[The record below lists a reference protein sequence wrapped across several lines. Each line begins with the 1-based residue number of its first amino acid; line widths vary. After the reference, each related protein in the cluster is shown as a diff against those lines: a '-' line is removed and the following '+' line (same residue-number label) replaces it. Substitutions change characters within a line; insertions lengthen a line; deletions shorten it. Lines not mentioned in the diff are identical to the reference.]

1 MHADKIIILDS
12 NEENTRFFTDHWLSD
27 DYDVEVVRNLED
39 MAERVTENDFK
50 LVMVDY
56 LTIVDAERSDV
67 INMFGILN
75 DHHLAVYHVP
85 DKANRR
91 LAFYDLGALRV
102 YDDALSLT
110 EVYFSLKCFL
120 SSMSSGQNQR
130 DYYSAGKLE
139 DVPLA
144 TLIKI
149 FGKENRTGVLK
160 IITRFNS
167 GKIYFIDGDM
177 DDAQVG
183 FHQADKA
190 ILHMLFWK
198 TGSFTF
204 NATEADTPSNEV
216 RLSNVGILL
225 LAERLRR
232 EYIVNLEEIGPSSC
246 VIRARNVGDLL
257 TSENNLHEDF
267 VRYLER
273 PHTLEEIIENAF
285 YTSFETAVI
294 LVRLKRQNFLHLSEP
309 NKLSL
314 NELPEQVEQVEQGAP
329 DVEKIKL
336 TMDEMA
342 DLRTTLQ
349 LENLESGKIIVLGSQ
364 DSGKAQFVQ
373 TISNSKQAVKNE
385 QGLDLGHLLIHPNI
399 DIFILG
405 LMISE
410 KAIET
415 VQKLSEGVSGYIFL
429 INDQKEDLFEYT
441 NYLVNHLTGRNDVPW
456 TIAIT
461 NMDDVDR
468 IEDVKRAFHF
478 TFPAEWIQCDT
489 TDLDSIKTV
498 LLSMRIP
505 EPVEEEKTEEGET
518 EEEEKEKS
526 EQSGQEDHATNEA
539 IHTAEPETEDTE
551 KQDESGL

>member
-1 MHADKIIILDS
+1 MHTDKIIILDS

-27 DYDVEVVRNLED
+27 DYDVEVVRYLED
-39 MAERVTENDFK
+39 MTERVTDTDFK

-75 DHHLAVYHVP
+75 GHHLAVYHVP

-91 LAFYDLGALRV
+91 LAFYDLGAFRV
-102 YDDALSLT
+102 YDDSLSLT
-110 EVYFSLKCFL
+110 EVYFSLKRYL
-120 SSMSSGQNQR
+120 GSMSSGQNRR

-167 GKIYFIDGDM
+167 GKIYFIDGSM

-190 ILHMLFWK
+190 VLHMLFWK
-198 TGSFTF
+198 TGTFTF

-285 YTSFETAVI
+285 YTSFETAAF

-314 NELPEQVEQVEQGAP
+314 NELPEQVEQGAP
-329 DVEKIKL
+329 DVEKIKF

-342 DLRTTLQ
+342 DLRTRLQ

-489 TDLDSIKTV
+489 TDSDSIKAV

-518 EEEEKEKS
+518 EETMHTA
-526 EQSGQEDHATNEA
+526 GQEAD
-539 IHTAEPETEDTE
+539 DTE